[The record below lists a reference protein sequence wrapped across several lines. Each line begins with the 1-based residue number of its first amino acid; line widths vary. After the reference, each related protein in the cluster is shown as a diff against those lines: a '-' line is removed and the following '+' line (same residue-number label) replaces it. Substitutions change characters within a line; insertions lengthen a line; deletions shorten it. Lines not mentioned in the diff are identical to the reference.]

1 MCGLTGFWDF
11 NARRTKAE
19 ILPLIEKMSLQIA
32 HRGPDS
38 SGTWCDETL
47 GLALGHQRLAIVD
60 LSEAGHQP
68 MFSHSGRLVIV
79 YNGEV
84 YNAMEIRETLVAQG
98 CRFKGHSDTEVIVE
112 ACEKW
117 GIEAACQQLIG
128 MFAFAVWDKEK
139 KQLFLVRDRLG
150 IKPLY
155 WGFNQG
161 VLFFGSQLKSFGV
174 HPTWKPEINKEA
186 LVSYFRF
193 NYIPTP
199 LSIFKGIFK
208 LSPGTIL
215 SIDPSKNIS
224 ETQFWDL
231 QKVVIKGQKNL
242 KQTKDAE
249 LIEELEVLLKDAVKR
264 RMIADVPLGAFLS
277 GGVDSSTVAAL
288 MQTQS
293 TNPIQT
299 FSIGF
304 HEAEYD
310 ESKYAACV
318 AKHLGTEHRELYL
331 NSGEA
336 RAIIPDIPNWCDE
349 PFADVSQIP
358 TFLVSKLARQF
369 VTVSLSGDGGDE
381 LFAGYHR
388 YFTGQNI
395 WFKLKKLPFWLRRLS
410 AYGIRQI
417 SPSHWERFSS
427 LLPKRFQPRLMGDKL
442 HKFADILTAITPTAF
457 YQMLVSQWDDP
468 ATLVLGSE
476 EKFVFPWIGLEH
488 PFNQEKHLVEIMQ
501 MMDLRTYLLD
511 DILTKV
517 DRASMAV
524 GLEAR
529 VPLLDHR
536 VVEFSWCL
544 PLHAKI
550 REGEGKWLLKRVLD
564 RYVPRNLIER
574 PKMGFGV
581 PIDQWL
587 RGPLREWAEEL
598 LSVTRLQQEV
608 ILNARLIRK
617 RWEEHLQGQRN
628 WQYSLWGVL
637 MFQAWQERWMK

>member
-11 NARRTKAE
+11 NARLSKTE
-19 ILPLIEKMSLQIA
+19 IFPLIQKMSLQIS

-38 SGTWCDETL
+38 FGAWCEETT

-68 MFSHSGRLVIV
+68 MFSRSGRFVIV

-84 YNAMEIRETLVAQG
+84 YNATELRELLMTQG
-98 CRFKGHSDTEVIVE
+98 CQFKGHSDTEVIVE

-117 GIEAACQQLIG
+117 GIEAACQKLIG
-128 MFAFAVWDKEK
+128 MFAFALWDKADK
-139 KQLFLVRDRLG
+139 RLFLVRDRLG

-155 WGFNQG
+155 WGFSQG

-174 HPTWKPEINKEA
+174 HPAWKPEINKEA

-208 LSPGTIL
+208 LSPGTVL
-215 SIDPSKNIS
+215 SIDFSKNIT
-224 ETQFWDL
+224 ETRFWDL
-231 QKVVIKGQKNL
+231 QKIILEGQKNI
-242 KQTKDAE
+242 KHGTDAE
-249 LIEELEVLLKDAVKR
+249 LIEELENLLKDAVKR
-264 RMIADVPLGAFLS
+264 RMVADVPLGAFLS

-293 TNPIQT
+293 PKPIQT

-310 ESKYAACV
+310 ESKHAVQV

-331 NSGEA
+331 TYDDA
-336 RAIIPDIPNWCDE
+336 QAIIPDIPNWCDE

-369 VTVSLSGDGGDE
+369 VMVSLSGDGGDE

-395 WFKLKKLPFWLRRLS
+395 WSKLKKLPIWLRRLS
-410 AYGIRQI
+410 AHGLRQI
-417 SPSHWERFSS
+417 SPHNWERFSKVM
-427 LLPKRFQPRLMGDKL
+427 PKRFQVRLMGDKI
-442 HKFADILTAITPTAF
+442 HKFADVLTAIHPTDF
-457 YQMLVSQWDDP
+457 YRMLVSHWEDP
-468 ATLVLGSE
+468 AAVVLGGE
-476 EKFVFPWIGLEH
+476 EKFLFPWVGLEH
-488 PFNQEKHLVEIMQ
+488 PFDQDKHLVEIMQ

-536 VVEFSWCL
+536 IVEFSWQL

-550 REGEGKWLLKRVLD
+550 REGQGKWLLKQVLD
-564 RYVPRNLIER
+564 RYIPRHLIER

-587 RGPLREWAEEL
+587 RGPLRAWGEEL
-598 LSVTRLQQEV
+598 LSVSRLQREGN
-608 ILNARLIRK
+608 LNAKLIRQ
-617 RWEEHLQGQRN
+617 RWDEHLQGRRN